1 MPTRLLAWRDTL
13 KILAQ
18 AGLILAAAG
27 LCLVPGPAGAAGK
40 HDGSAPL
47 LCVPIGVTECGAEGE
62 CKRGTAESVNLP
74 QFIRVD
80 LKAMTIRS
88 EEQKRES
95 PIKTVEHMNG
105 KLVLQGTQGERGW
118 TMLIDEDTG
127 RLSATVTA
135 DGEGFV
141 VFGACTVLP

>member
-1 MPTRLLAWRDTL
+1 M
-13 KILAQ
+13 KILGPA
-18 AGLILAAAG
+18 AMVLAVAG
-27 LCLVPGPAGAAGK
+27 LCLAPNPAGAAGK
-40 HDGSAPL
+40 HDGSAPM

-80 LKAMTIRS
+80 VKAMTIRS

-105 KLVLQGTQGERGW
+105 KLILQGTQGERGW
-118 TMLIDEDTG
+118 TMLIAEDTG

>member
-1 MPTRLLAWRDTL
+1 M
-13 KILAQ
+13 
-18 AGLILAAAG
+18 
-27 LCLVPGPAGAAGK
+27 
-40 HDGSAPL
+40 
-47 LCVPIGVTECGAEGE
+47 
-62 CKRGTAESVNLP
+62 NLP

-80 LKAMTIRS
+80 LKTMTIRS

-105 KLVLQGTQGERGW
+105 KVILQGTQGARGW
-118 TMLIDEDTG
+118 TMLIDEDSG

>member
-1 MPTRLLAWRDTL
+1 M
-13 KILAQ
+13 KIF
-18 AGLILAAAG
+18 GRVGMVLAAAG
-27 LCLVPGPAGAAGK
+27 LCLVPSPAGAAGK

-80 LKAMTIRS
+80 LKAMAIRS

-105 KLVLQGTQGERGW
+105 KLILQGTQGERGW

>member
-1 MPTRLLAWRDTL
+1 M
-13 KILAQ
+13 KIL
-18 AGLILAAAG
+18 GPVGMVLAAAG
-27 LCLVPGPAGAAGK
+27 LCLAPNPAGAAGK

-74 QFIRVD
+74 QFMRVD
-80 LKAMTIRS
+80 VKAMTIRS

-105 KLVLQGTQGERGW
+105 KLILQGTQGERGW
-118 TMLIDEDTG
+118 TMLIVEDTG

>member
-1 MPTRLLAWRDTL
+1 MMIFGRV
-13 KILAQ
+13 
-18 AGLILAAAG
+18 GLVLAAAG
-27 LCLVPGPAGAAGK
+27 LCLVPSPAGAAGK
-40 HDGSAPL
+40 YDGSAPL

-105 KLVLQGTQGERGW
+105 KLILQGTQGERGW
-118 TMLIDEDTG
+118 TLLIAEDTG
-127 RLSATVTA
+127 QLSATVAA

>member
-1 MPTRLLAWRDTL
+1 MKILGQAGMLLATL
-13 KILAQ
+13 
-18 AGLILAAAG
+18 G
-27 LCLVPGPAGAAGK
+27 LCLVPSPAGAAGK

-47 LCVPIGVTECGAEGE
+47 LCVPIGITECGAEGE

-95 PIKTVEHMNG
+95 PIKTVDHLNG
-105 KLVLQGTQGERGW
+105 RLILQGTQGQRGW

-127 RLSATVTA
+127 RLSATVIA

>member
-1 MPTRLLAWRDTL
+1 MAPRRLARRDTVRILVQVGMLLA
-13 KILAQ
+13 AS
-18 AGLILAAAG
+18 G
-27 LCLVPGPAGAAGK
+27 LCLAPSPAGAVGK

-80 LKAMTIRS
+80 VKAMTIRS

-95 PIKTVEHMNG
+95 PIKTVDHMDG
-105 KLVLQGTQGERGW
+105 KLILQGTQGQRGW
-118 TMLIDEDTG
+118 TLLIAEDTG
-127 RLSATVTA
+127 QLSATVA
-135 DGEGFV
+135 
-141 VFGACTVLP
+141 

>member
-1 MPTRLLAWRDTL
+1 M
-13 KILAQ
+13 KIFAQ
-18 AGLILAAAG
+18 VGVVLVASG
-27 LCLVPGPAGAAGK
+27 LCLAPIAASAAGK
-40 HDGSAPL
+40 HDGSVPL
-47 LCVPIGVTECGAEGE
+47 LCVPLVVTECGAEGE

-74 QFIRVD
+74 QFMRVD

-95 PIKTVEHMNG
+95 AIKTVEHMNG
-105 KLVLQGTQGERGW
+105 KLILQGTQGERGW
-118 TMLIDEDTG
+118 TMLIEEDTG

-135 DGEGFV
+135 DTEGFV

>member
-1 MPTRLLAWRDTL
+1 M
-13 KILAQ
+13 KIL
-18 AGLILAAAG
+18 GLVGTVLAAAG
-27 LCLVPGPAGAAGK
+27 LCLAPNPAGAAGK
-40 HDGSAPL
+40 QDGSAPL
-47 LCVPIGVTECGAEGE
+47 LCVPTGVTECGAEGE

-80 LKAMTIRS
+80 VKAMTIRS
-88 EEQKRES
+88 EEEKRES

-105 KLVLQGTQGERGW
+105 KLILQGTQGERGW
-118 TMLIDEDTG
+118 TMLIAEDTG

-141 VFGACTVLP
+141 VFGACTVPP

>member
-1 MPTRLLAWRDTL
+1 MPTRLLARRNTV

-18 AGLILAAAG
+18 VGMLLAASI
-27 LCLVPGPAGAAGK
+27 LCLVSSTAGAAGK

-88 EEQKRES
+88 EEQKRDS

-105 KLVLQGTQGERGW
+105 KLILQGTQGERGW

-127 RLSATVTA
+127 QLSATVIA
-135 DGEGFV
+135 NGEGFV

>member
-1 MPTRLLAWRDTL
+1 MATRLLAWRNTV
-13 KILAQ
+13 KILARVGMVLV
-18 AGLILAAAG
+18 ASG
-27 LCLVPGPAGAAGK
+27 LCLVPGPGGAAGK

-62 CKRGTAESVNLP
+62 CKRGTPESVNLP
-74 QFIRVD
+74 QFFRVD
-80 LKAMTIRS
+80 LKTMTIRS

-95 PIKTVEHMNG
+95 PIKTIEHMNG
-105 KLVLQGTQGERGW
+105 KLILQGTQGQRGW
-118 TMLIDEDTG
+118 TMLIDEDAG

>member
-1 MPTRLLAWRDTL
+1 M

-18 AGLILAAAG
+18 VVMLLAASG

-80 LKAMTIRS
+80 VKAMAIRS

-105 KLVLQGTQGERGW
+105 KLILQGTQGQRGW
-118 TMLIDEDTG
+118 TMLIAEDTG
-127 RLSATVTA
+127 QLSATVAA

-141 VFGACTVLP
+141 VFGACAVLP

>member
-1 MPTRLLAWRDTL
+1 M

-18 AGLILAAAG
+18 VGVVLVASG
-27 LCLVPGPAGAAGK
+27 LCLAPSPAGAAGK

-62 CKRGTAESVNLP
+62 CKRGTAGEREPAAVLQSGP
-74 QFIRVD
+74 QGHDDPLGGSR
-80 LKAMTIRS
+80 R
-88 EEQKRES
+88 RES

-105 KLVLQGTQGERGW
+105 KLILQGTQGERGW

>member
-1 MPTRLLAWRDTL
+1 M

-18 AGLILAAAG
+18 VVMLLAASG

-88 EEQKRES
+88 EEQKRDS

-105 KLVLQGTQGERGW
+105 KLILQGTQGDRGW

-127 RLSATVTA
+127 RLSATVIA

>member
-1 MPTRLLAWRDTL
+1 M

-18 AGLILAAAG
+18 VGMLLAASI
-27 LCLVPGPAGAAGK
+27 LCLVSSPAGAAGK

-88 EEQKRES
+88 EEQKRDS

-105 KLVLQGTQGERGW
+105 KLILQGTQGERGW

>member
-1 MPTRLLAWRDTL
+1 MPTRHLTWGPV

-18 AGLILAAAG
+18 VGVVLVASG
-27 LCLVPGPAGAAGK
+27 LCLAPSPASSAGK

-62 CKRGTAESVNLP
+62 CKRGTPESVNLP
-74 QFIRVD
+74 QFFRVD
-80 LKAMTIRS
+80 LKTMAIRS

-105 KLVLQGTQGERGW
+105 KLILQGTQGERGW
-118 TMLIDEDTG
+118 TMLIDEDAG

>member
-1 MPTRLLAWRDTL
+1 MKTL
-13 KILAQ
+13 
-18 AGLILAAAG
+18 GRVGMVFAAAG
-27 LCLVPGPAGAAGK
+27 LCLAPNPAGAAGK
-40 HDGSAPL
+40 HDGSTPL

-105 KLVLQGTQGERGW
+105 KLILQGTQGERGW
-118 TMLIDEDTG
+118 TMLIAEDSG
-127 RLSATVTA
+127 RLSATVA
-135 DGEGFV
+135 AEGEGFV
-141 VFGACTVLP
+141 VFGACTVQP

>member
-1 MPTRLLAWRDTL
+1 MPGTR
-13 KILAQ
+13 
-18 AGLILAAAG
+18 
-27 LCLVPGPAGAAGK
+27 PGGAAGK

-62 CKRGTAESVNLP
+62 CKRGTPESVNLP
-74 QFIRVD
+74 QFFRVD

-105 KLVLQGTQGERGW
+105 KLILQGTQGERGW

-135 DGEGFV
+135 DGEGLV
-141 VFGACTVLP
+141 VFGACMVP

>member
-1 MPTRLLAWRDTL
+1 MATRLLAWRDTVR
-13 KILAQ
+13 ILVQ
-18 AGLILAAAG
+18 VGMLLAASS
-27 LCLVPGPAGAAGK
+27 LCLVPSPAGAAGK
-40 HDGSAPL
+40 HDGSTPL
-47 LCVPIGVTECGAEGE
+47 LCVPIGITECGAEGE
-62 CKRGTAESVNLP
+62 CKRGTTESVNLP

-105 KLVLQGTQGERGW
+105 KLILQGTQGERGW

-127 RLSATVTA
+127 RLSATVIA

>member
-1 MPTRLLAWRDTL
+1 MKT
-13 KILAQ
+13 IVQ
-18 AGLILAAAG
+18 VGMILAASG
-27 LCLVPGPAGAAGK
+27 LCLVPSPAGAAGK

-62 CKRGTAESVNLP
+62 CKRGTPESVNLP
-74 QFIRVD
+74 QFMRVD
-80 LKAMTIRS
+80 VKAMTIRS

-105 KLVLQGTQGERGW
+105 KLILQGTQGERGW

-127 RLSATVTA
+127 RLSATVIA

>member
-1 MPTRLLAWRDTL
+1 VGLLVQVGMLLA
-13 KILAQ
+13 AS
-18 AGLILAAAG
+18 G
-27 LCLVPGPAGAAGK
+27 LCQVPSPAGAAGR
-40 HDGSAPL
+40 HDGSTPL

-62 CKRGTAESVNLP
+62 CKRGTPESVNLP

-80 LKAMTIRS
+80 VKAMTIRS

-95 PIKTVEHMNG
+95 PIKTIEHMNG
-105 KLVLQGTQGERGW
+105 KLILQGTQGERGW